1 MNAELDL
8 SKEGCYLKPSYTAE
22 SKKVTEACDAMN
34 KYLGAMVTYDFKPNT
49 EVVDSSMIS
58 QWVKVDDDMNVTFDD
73 NEYIQSLAAK
83 YDTKGKERTF
93 TSQVVTLSLFLVE
106 ATAGRL
112 TRMQNIMR

>member
-1 MNAELDL
+1 
-8 SKEGCYLKPSYTAE
+8 
-22 SKKVTEACDAMN
+22 MN

-73 NEYIQSLAAK
+73 NAVKEYIQSLAAK

-93 TSQVVTLSLFLVE
+93 TSASGNTVTVSGGSYGWKIDQE
-106 ATAGRL
+106 CR
-112 TRMQNIMR
+112 I